1 MKLENLNLVELNAQE
16 LREIEGGIAGIIS
29 RAISFICGYLL
40 LETATNPN
48 SSYNSFNEG
57 YNAGKK

>member
-1 MKLENLNLVELNAQE
+1 MSLENLKVVELSAQE
-16 LREIEGGIAGIIS
+16 LRKTEGGIAGIIA
-29 RAISFICGYLL
+29 RAVSFICGYLL